1 MSPSLPQFTTLK
13 LNINHGI
20 GVIALNRP
28 DLHNAFNE
36 TLIEDLTEALLALEP
51 RPEVRAVVLMGEG
64 KSFCAGAD
72 LNWMRKMAGY
82 SYEENYADAMGLANM
97 LATLNRLKKP
107 TIARVHGP
115 AFGGGVGLVACC
127 DIAIASTDASFAL
140 TETKLGI
147 IPATISPYVI
157 EAIGA
162 RQARR
167 FFLTAERLS
176 AAEAFRIGL
185 VHDLVPPERLD
196 ERVIEIY
203 ARLHECGPMA
213 QAAAKDLIRAVA
225 HRQVRDDLIA
235 DTARR
240 IADQRASDEGREG
253 VAAFLAKRKPGW
265 AAKHE

>member
-1 MSPSLPQFTTLK
+1 MSAPLPQFTTLK

-28 DLHNAFNE
+28 ELHNAFNE
-36 TLIEDLTEALLALEP
+36 TLIEDLTEALMSLET
-51 RPEVRAVVLMGEG
+51 RAEVRAVVLMGEG

-167 FFLTAERLS
+167 YFLTAERLS

-203 ARLHECGPMA
+203 ARVHECGPTA

-225 HRQVRDDLIA
+225 HRQVRDDLIT

-253 VAAFLAKRKPGW
+253 VGAFLAKRKPGW

>member
-1 MSPSLPQFTTLK
+1 MSTLPTQFSTLK
-13 LNINHGI
+13 VTINHGI

-28 DLHNAFNE
+28 EMHNAFNE
-36 TLIEDLTEALLALEP
+36 TLIEDLSEALKEMEA
-51 RPEVRAVVLMGEG
+51 RDEVRAVVLMGEG

-72 LNWMRKMAGY
+72 LNWMKKMAGY

-97 LATLNRLKKP
+97 LAILNRLKKP
-107 TIARVHGP
+107 TIARIHGP
-115 AFGGGVGLVACC
+115 TFGGGVGLVACC
-127 DIAIASTDASFAL
+127 DIAIASTEASFAL
-140 TETKLGI
+140 TEVKLGI

-157 EAIGA
+157 EAMGA

-167 FFLTAERLS
+167 FFLTAERFS
-176 AAEAFRIGL
+176 AAEAFRVGL

-213 QAAAKDLIRAVA
+213 QAAAKELMRAVA

-240 IADQRASDEGREG
+240 IADQRASEEGREG
-253 VAAFLAKRKPGW
+253 VAAFLAKRKPSW
-265 AAKHE
+265 ATAKE

>member
-1 MSPSLPQFTTLK
+1 MSAFTSQFSTLK
-13 LNINHGI
+13 VNINHGI

-28 DLHNAFNE
+28 ELHNAFNE
-36 TLIEDLTEALLALEP
+36 TLIGELTEALKELEP
-51 RPEVRAVVLMGEG
+51 RAEVRAVVLMGEG

-72 LNWMRKMAGY
+72 LNWMKKMAGY
-82 SYEENYADAMGLANM
+82 SWEENYADAMNLANM

-147 IPATISPYVI
+147 IPATISPYVV
-157 EAIGA
+157 EAMGA

-167 FFLTAERLS
+167 YFLTAERLS

-185 VHDLVPPERLD
+185 VHDLVPPEKLD

-213 QAAAKDLIRAVA
+213 QAAAKDLLRAVA

-253 VAAFLAKRKPGW
+253 VAAFLTKRKPGW
-265 AAKHE
+265 ASSKE